1 MEVFDAISL
10 AFEVSKET
18 KAPCYVTKTIDGE
31 HQVWDTSIG
40 PETLDIVVGKTSFN
54 DVLEDEWVFNFF
66 GEAQNND

>member
-18 KAPCYVTKTIDGE
+18 KAPCYVVKTFDGE
-31 HQVWDTSIG
+31 HQVWDASIG
-40 PETLDIVVGKTSFN
+40 IFHLESVIGKTSFN
-54 DVLEDEWVFNFF
+54 DLLKDDWVFKFF